1 MCKGQN
7 CLGFKYIFVQ
17 WRYTSDLEVD
27 IHNYDSFEVVRN
39 ISHWYLFSHS
49 LHGDSSWAILII
61 SMDVVKFFKNDSIFY
76 KSKRMQKKHTHKTK
90 ALCNIAKVNVSP
102 NFR

>member
-61 SMDVVKFFKNDSIFY
+61 SMDVVNFFKNDSIFY
-76 KSKRMQKKHTHKTK
+76 KSKRMQKNIHTKQRHCATLQK
-90 ALCNIAKVNVSP
+90 
-102 NFR
+102 